1 MSKQETRVLLPTSLH
16 TFAGTE
22 EKSLQLT
29 SNVTSEVSGKDELSK
44 LCDSFL
50 TTQEI
55 DSKQT
60 FLPLATGSL

>member
-1 MSKQETRVLLPTSLH
+1 MSEQETRVLLPTSSH
-16 TFAGTE
+16 TSDEPE
-22 EKSLQLT
+22 EESLQL
-29 SNVTSEVSGKDELSK
+29 SFHVISEGSREDEISE

-50 TTQEI
+50 TIQEM